1 MRAIDLEYEADR
13 GDTRDRSGRFIDVLD
28 TAVRKPSARKRS
40 EDSFSSLL
48 HAVTTMVHPMVTV
61 MSLPHPHTRPG
72 SPGRVGLS
80 GCRAAGLRTAARGTA
95 GALCERERA
104 GQCQRCSQNKCFH
117 FHRRFLKPGWKPK
130 DEIELS
136 QFGSYFFRMPVS
148 VLLRLF
154 TALFAAG
161 VFTAADEDDPPPGS
175 A

>member
-1 MRAIDLEYEADR
+1 M
-13 GDTRDRSGRFIDVLD
+13 DVLD
-28 TAVRKPSARKRS
+28 AAGSKPSARKRS
-40 EDSFSSLL
+40 EDSFCSLL
-48 HAVTTMVHPMVTV
+48 HAVAMMVHPMVTV
-61 MSLPHPHTRPG
+61 MSLSHPPTRPG

-80 GCRAAGLRTAARGTA
+80 GCRAAGLRTAGRGTA

-136 QFGSYFFRMPVS
+136 QFGFYFFRMPVS